1 MGAIERVFHAVLFE
15 VLAVSLSIVLLMTFT
30 DHEVR
35 ALSGTMIIIATIAM
49 AWNFVFNWIFDKF
62 FPGDKTQRTIA
73 MRVFHVILFEL
84 GLLVLTIPVMA
95 VILGVS
101 LYQALVMDIGVTVFI
116 TLYAFVFNFTYDHI
130 RAAIVKKRRLSSVSP
145 ISI

>member
-1 MGAIERVFHAVLFE
+1 
-15 VLAVSLSIVLLMTFT
+15 
-30 DHEVR
+30 
-35 ALSGTMIIIATIAM
+35 
-49 AWNFVFNWIFDKF
+49 
-62 FPGDKTQRTIA
+62 

-101 LYQALVMDIGVTVFI
+101 LYQALIMDIGVTIFI
-116 TLYAFVFNFTYDHI
+116 TLYAFVFNFIYDHI
-130 RAAIVKKRRLSSVSP
+130 RAAIVKKRRHSSVSP